1 MGSVLEQV
9 RHGFR
14 ARTGRMSSMLEQ
26 VGWLPC

>member
-14 ARTGRMSSMLEQ
+14 ARAGRMGSVLEE
-26 VGWLPC
+26 VGWVPC